1 MIPSL
6 IDQFCFNGVCSLPLF
21 GFLMIYGRSFSTNNI
36 LRIDASLFRIVLL
49 DHFSIIIP
57 RKIYNSFINYC
68 TYVSE
73 NESKS
78 RQSEI
83 KFTSIVFVFLQDVLI
98 ASRKDKRK
106 NCLKR
111 GRM

>member
-1 MIPSL
+1 
-6 IDQFCFNGVCSLPLF
+6 
-21 GFLMIYGRSFSTNNI
+21 MIYDRSFSTNNI
-36 LRIDASLFRIVLL
+36 LRIDALLF
-49 DHFSIIIP
+49 DHFSIIIS
-57 RKIYNSFINYC
+57 RNIYKCFISYS

-73 NESKS
+73 NVSKS

-83 KFTSIVFVFLQDVLI
+83 KSTSIVFVFLQDVLI